1 MKTAKDIMNK
11 RVIYFSPEDSIF
23 EVARTFSREKISGA
37 PVVNNEK
44 VIGVISNSDIVKFM
58 HTRLL
63 KPKAGD
69 QPPSLSIILLSLADI
84 GKNFLTF
91 KNECKRISKTKVK
104 DVMKREVLVISP
116 DTGLIDIADLMDRK
130 DVNRLP
136 VVEKNKLVGM
146 VCRAD
151 VIKALAE

>member
-23 EVARTFSREKISGA
+23 EVARVFSREKISGA
-37 PVVNNEK
+37 PVVNGDR

-58 HTRLL
+58 HTKLS
-63 KPKAGD
+63 KTEFSS
-69 QPPSLSIILLSLADI
+69 QNPSLSMILLDLANI
-84 GKNFLTF
+84 GRDFLTF
-91 KNECKRISKTKVK
+91 KKECNRISKTKVK
-104 DVMKREVLVISP
+104 DVMKREVLVISL
-116 DTGLIDIADLMDRK
+116 DTGLIDIADLMEKK

-136 VVEKNKLVGM
+136 VVEKNKLIGM

-151 VIKALAE
+151 VIKALVE